1 MKTVLILSLFLCF
14 WSQAQDILLP
24 ESTTGQVIHHSYYSL
39 SYSEDHE
46 QAEWVAYRLNPE
58 MVLGTQSRTNDFRED
73 PYVDTGSAGPQDYRS
88 SGYDRGHLAP
98 AGDMKLNLESMSESF
113 YMSNMSP
120 QRPGFN
126 RGIWRRL
133 EEKVRS
139 WVLERECDCY
149 VVTGSILFNGL
160 EKIPGTDISIPDY
173 YYKIVIDTNPESFN
187 VLAFLMYNEY
197 SDENFDTFAVSIND
211 IEEMTGVDFFSA
223 YDDDFE
229 DYFESLVGSFEFMP
243 SSLY

>member
-88 SGYDRGHLAP
+88 SGYDRG
-98 AGDMKLNLESMSESF
+98 
-113 YMSNMSP
+113 
-120 QRPGFN
+120 
-126 RGIWRRL
+126 
-133 EEKVRS
+133 
-139 WVLERECDCY
+139 
-149 VVTGSILFNGL
+149 
-160 EKIPGTDISIPDY
+160 
-173 YYKIVIDTNPESFN
+173 
-187 VLAFLMYNEY
+187 
-197 SDENFDTFAVSIND
+197 
-211 IEEMTGVDFFSA
+211 
-223 YDDDFE
+223 
-229 DYFESLVGSFEFMP
+229 
-243 SSLY
+243 